1 MNQIYSDSALFGSD
15 FDSFRRQ
22 ESIFIVLNL
31 LVLALELLV
40 HTVFADYFGLPSRVT
55 VTLLIGAF
63 AVQTGELIWLHART
77 RPLSPRAMVALTCAS
92 IVFLAVLTFTLT
104 TVSQRDDSQYF
115 VLMVVPILEAAFR
128 LSLGATLA
136 VIALAD
142 TLNFFCVW
150 RYFQA
155 HPPARTSEYFEQGS
169 IAIIYAAAGIL
180 LWLLVN
186 NLRAKEAHLA
196 DNLRELERTRERLL
210 GEEKLAA
217 VGRLAS
223 AIAHEI
229 RNPVAMISS
238 SLATATRGPLADHE
252 RAEMFEIA
260 AREASRLER
269 LTSDFLSYARPL
281 APQRSAVDVADTL
294 AYAASVCRARAAERG
309 ITIIANNGANGA
321 PALRADADSGM
332 VQQALLNLVVNAVD
346 ASAPGGRV
354 SLHAESA
361 DGATV
366 LIAVENGNGPIPPDA
381 LARIFEPFFTTKPA
395 GTGLGLAISRNIA
408 RAHGGDLVLRA
419 NRPDRICFSLT
430 LPARAAE
437 PRAAADAQER
447 TAPNEQ
453 NTNR

>member
-1 MNQIYSDSALFGSD
+1 MNPIYSDSALFGSD

-40 HTVFADYFGLPSRVT
+40 HTVFADYFGLPSRAT
-55 VTLLIGAF
+55 VALLIGAF
-63 AVQTGELIWLHART
+63 AVPTGELIWLQARI
-77 RPLSPRAMVALTCAS
+77 RPLSPRATVALTWAS
-92 IVFLAVLTFTLT
+92 IVFLAALTITLT
-104 TVSQRDDSQYF
+104 TVSERDDSQYF

-128 LSLGATLA
+128 LSLAETLG

-142 TLNFFCVW
+142 SLNFFCVW

-155 HPPARTSEYFEQGS
+155 HPPARISEYFEQGT
-169 IAIIYAAAGIL
+169 IAMIYAAAGIL
-180 LWLLVN
+180 VWLLVS
-186 NLRAKEAHLA
+186 NLRAKDAHLA

-210 GEEKLAA
+210 AEEKLAA
-217 VGRLAS
+217 VGQ
-223 AIAHEI
+223 
-229 RNPVAMISS
+229 
-238 SLATATRGPLADHE
+238 
-252 RAEMFEIA
+252 
-260 AREASRLER
+260 
-269 LTSDFLSYARPL
+269 L

-309 ITIIANNGANGA
+309 ITITADNGANGWA
-321 PALRADADSGM
+321 PLRADADGGLM
-332 VQQALLNLVVNAVD
+332 QQALLNLVMNAVD
-346 ASAPGGRV
+346 ASARGGRV
-354 SLHAESA
+354 SLHAEPA

-408 RAHGGDLVLRA
+408 RAHGGDLVLHT
-419 NRPDRICFSLT
+419 NRPDRICFSMT
-430 LPARAAE
+430 LPARADE

-447 TAPNEQ
+447 TGPNEQ
-453 NTNR
+453 NPNR